1 MDTVDQAHPITLA
14 KLEGRDVTP
23 AMRKAHRFAVNSSD
37 TNEYSDHTYQKIWT
51 QTVAGFTQ
59 HTFNSDFTSLTTNFI
74 TNTGAIVNSFVVN
87 QRGVITS
94 QGLPGAEHEVN

>member
-1 MDTVDQAHPITLA
+1 MDQAHPITLA

-94 QGLPGAEHEVN
+94 QGLPGAEHEVKN